1 MVGET
6 LPGDSFP
13 GNSKGKISIV
23 NRVPLGVVLAISPFN
38 YPVNLSGS
46 KIAPALMAG
55 NSVVLKPATQGSISA
70 LHLVKVFEEA
80 GLLLEF

>member
-13 GNSKGKISIV
+13 GNPKGKISIV
-23 NRVPLGVVLAISPFN
+23 NRVPLGVVLSISPFN

-70 LHLVKVFEEA
+70 LHLVKSF
-80 GLLLEF
+80 